1 MAPAKK
7 AASKATSSSRSRVPG
22 GAEDEVV
29 SEQPPT
35 EAEDPALSSRAK
47 DELFGDMPKTKEGE
61 RPEDSNEHVTPIRTE
76 DATADKPADAVVT
89 EAPDLSPPERHE
101 SGSYEQDHADKTADD
116 ADFEVE
122 EKDSGE

>member
-1 MAPAKK
+1 MSPAKK
-7 AASKATSSSRSRVPG
+7 TTAAAKRQQVA
-22 GAEDEVV
+22 AAQDEVV
-29 SEQPPT
+29 TDPT
-35 EAEDPALSSRAK
+35 PVEAEDPALSSRAK

-122 EKDSGE
+122 EKDKGE